1 MIQDADWA
9 LEQKDRE
16 ITRGE
21 WASVLALIARQ
32 HRDALIRLEVATP
45 AGRVVEV
52 EARRLKDLSV
62 DSAGNEQRIY
72 VQVGNAGEGDLT
84 YTVEDP
90 TRLVLQREGIEI
102 VSADG
107 KVTSVRF
114 RQAIGPGLD
123 ARVG

>member
-21 WASVLALIARQ
+21 WAPVLALIARQ

-62 DSAGNEQRIY
+62 DSAG
-72 VQVGNAGEGDLT
+72 
-84 YTVEDP
+84 
-90 TRLVLQREGIEI
+90 
-102 VSADG
+102 
-107 KVTSVRF
+107 
-114 RQAIGPGLD
+114 
-123 ARVG
+123 